1 MGNVAVMST
10 PVASRRSGGLIDRR
24 LASRVAVTRRYL
36 LLAVLVGV
44 VATASVVAQAV
55 LLATIIERALRHHVV
70 PGALLGQFA
79 GLAAAVTVRAACGWA
94 GEVAA
99 QRTSATVTAV
109 LRRQLLAHALD
120 LGPGWLAAERTGEL
134 SLTATRGI
142 TALDAYF
149 GRYLPQAI
157 LAGLVPVGVLV
168 WVAATDW
175 VSALVLT
182 GLVALVPVAMVLF
195 GREAARRTQ
204 RQWRRLSSL
213 ASRYFELVVGLPTL
227 RVFGRTGQ
235 ARREIAAATEG
246 LRQTTMGTLRVAFLS
261 ALAMEFLA
269 GIGTGLVAMVLGL
282 RLLGGHVPLATALAV
297 LLVSPEVFL
306 PLRRAGAEFH
316 ASAEGQAA
324 ATRILDVLDQAT
336 GSTTSSAIP
345 TGTGTG
351 RRKDTGHDD
360 QRLGPAISLADLTIR
375 FAGRAAP
382 ALDHL
387 DLRVEP
393 GQRVAVLGPSG
404 AGKSTVL
411 HVLLGFVHPDSGTVE
426 VDGAALDSMPGP
438 RWRAQFTWVPQRPS
452 LLRGSIAENLR
463 LGDPEASDDRLES
476 VVAAAG
482 LTRLVSQLPRGLDTA
497 VGEGGLDLSAGERQR
512 LAIARAMLKDAPVV
526 LLDEPMSQLD
536 RETETALR
544 SSVDLWLDERTVLVA
559 AHRPDAV
566 PGIDRVVVLPAIE
579 RTGDPT
585 ASAPTSAPPAPSPP
599 APSPWGRLE
608 VPASDTRTG
617 AATSSTLASESG
629 R

>member
-10 PVASRRSGGLIDRR
+10 PVASRRAGGLIDRR

-36 LLAVLVGV
+36 LLAVLIGV

-55 LLATIIERALRHHVV
+55 LLATIIERALRHHVA
-70 PGALLGQFA
+70 PGALLSQFA
-79 GLAAAVTVRAACGWA
+79 GLAAAITVRAACGWA

-120 LGPGWLAAERTGEL
+120 LGPGWLAGERTGEL

-157 LAGLVPVGVLV
+157 LAGLVPVGVLI

-213 ASRYFELVVGLPTL
+213 AGRYFELVVGLPTL
-227 RVFGRTGQ
+227 RAFGRTGQ

-246 LRQTTMGTLRVAFLS
+246 LRQTTMGTLRMAFLS

-345 TGTGTG
+345 AGTWRDEDAGN
-351 RRKDTGHDD
+351 DD
-360 QRLGPAISLADLTIR
+360 QCLGPAISLSGLTIR

-426 VDGAALDSMPGP
+426 VGGMKLGSMPGP

-452 LLRGSIAENLR
+452 LLRGTIADNLR

-482 LTRLVSQLPRGLDTA
+482 LTRLVSQLPHGLDTA

-544 SSVDLWLDERTVLVA
+544 SSVDLWLEGRTVLVA

-566 PGIDRVVVLPAIE
+566 PGIDRVVALPVTE
-579 RTGDPT
+579 RPSDPT
-585 ASAPTSAPPAPSPP
+585 ASAPTSAPSTLPAPSLRSRPDLP
-599 APSPWGRLE
+599 LSVKEA
-608 VPASDTRTG
+608 G
-617 AATSSTLASESG
+617 AATSSTLASEP
-629 R
+629 RR